1 MSASTDVKRIIFD
14 CDLGTDDAVALY
26 LLLLAEREGK
36 VKIEMIICSR
46 GNARQYHVCRNVV
59 RMLEYAN
66 RTDVRTKLIYF
77 CDCF

>member
-1 MSASTDVKRIIFD
+1 MSTSNVKRIIFD

-36 VKIEMIICSR
+36 VKIEMIVCSR
-46 GNARQYHVCRNVV
+46 GNASLYHVSRNVV

-66 RTDVRTKLIYF
+66 RTDVSILNTL
-77 CDCF
+77 